1 MIEQRT
7 LSRKIKVSGVGLHS
21 GLYVNMTL
29 HPANVDH
36 GIRFRRTDM
45 IGPTADIFASVD
57 CVSSLE
63 RATTL
68 SNDAKHSVSTVE
80 HLVAAC
86 RGLGIDNILIE
97 LDGPEVP
104 IMDGSSLDFCN
115 LFKSSGFVGQ
125 SKPRNLIR
133 ILKPVEVREGESFAS
148 LEPTD
153 RNVLSLSAQIAFKE
167 AAIGTQKRSLVLD
180 QGVFCKELSF
190 ARTFG
195 LSCELESLHARGLAL
210 GGSLDNAILIDGDR
224 IVNQGGLRSA
234 DEFVLH
240 KLLDAIG
247 DLALA
252 GGAIAG
258 HYEAVQPGHRLN
270 IDLVKSLMETP
281 DAWCWEQQEADLGLP
296 VVPEVLSDVE
306 TVLPAPPV

>member
-1 MIEQRT
+1 MIEQHT
-7 LSRKIKVSGVGLHS
+7 LSRKINASGVGLHS
-21 GLYVNMTL
+21 GLNVNMTL
-29 HPANVDH
+29 LPAGVDH

-45 IGPTADIFASVD
+45 IGPTADILASVE

-68 SNDAKHSVSTVE
+68 SNDAHHSVSTVE
-80 HLVAAC
+80 HLIAAC
-86 RGLGIDNILIE
+86 RGLGVDNILIE

-115 LFKSSGFVGQ
+115 MFKSHGLVGQ

-133 ILKPVEVREGESFAS
+133 ILKSVEVREGESVAS
-148 LEPTD
+148 LKPTG
-153 RNVLSLSAQIAFKE
+153 RKVLSLSARIEFE
-167 AAIGTQKRSLVLD
+167 ETAIGTQQRSLVLD

-195 LSCELESLHARGLAL
+195 RSCELASLHDRGLAL
-210 GGSLDNAILIDGDR
+210 GGSLDNAILVDGDR
-224 IVNQGGLRSA
+224 VVNQGGLRSA
-234 DEFVLH
+234 DEFIRH

-270 IDLVKSLMETP
+270 VQLVKTLMATP
-281 DAWCWEQQEADLGLP
+281 EAWCWEPQDAEIGLFPSQQAQAD
-296 VVPEVLSDVE
+296 VI
-306 TVLPAPPV
+306 TTPPPSPI

>member
-1 MIEQRT
+1 MVEQRT
-7 LSRKIKVSGVGLHS
+7 LFRKIKASGVGLHS
-21 GLYVNMTL
+21 GLDVNMTL
-29 HPANVDH
+29 HPASVDH
-36 GIRFRRTDM
+36 GICFRRTD
-45 IGPTADIFASVD
+45 IVGPTADIRASVE
-57 CVSSLE
+57 CVSSLV

-68 SNDAKHSVSTVE
+68 SNDARHSVSTVE

-86 RGLGIDNILIE
+86 RGLGVDNILIE

-115 LFKSSGFVGQ
+115 LFKSSGLVGQ

-133 ILKPVEVREGESFAS
+133 ILKPVEVSEGESFAS

-167 AAIGTQKRSLVLD
+167 AAIGTQKTFLVLD
-180 QGVFCKELSF
+180 EGVFCRELSF

-195 LSCELESLHARGLAL
+195 RSCELASLHARGLAL
-210 GGSLDNAILIDGDR
+210 GGSLDNAILVDGDR
-224 IVNQGGLRSA
+224 VVNQGGLRSA
-234 DEFVLH
+234 DEFVRH

-270 IDLVKSLMETP
+270 IELVKSLMATP
-281 DAWCWEQQEADLGLP
+281 DAWCWEQEEADLGLP
-296 VVPEVLSDVE
+296 VVPKVLADVE
-306 TVLPAPPV
+306 TVLPSPPV